1 MGRRYGQSDTADVVI
16 PGPKVGMT
24 LRLTR
29 DVPPVVCPEP
39 EPVVPEPPVVVC
51 PKLEPL
57 TWHTGETD
65 LTFIANTEY
74 RLEPSA
80 RALAV
85 VIGSWPPKTKF
96 EWAVDQAFDEENPV
110 LIFDPATAG
119 LAVATNGAG
128 TLSATVTV
136 TAPDCPAQT
145 LGPIT
150 LTVTSS
156 GCC

>member
-39 EPVVPEPPVVVC
+39 EPVDPEPPVVVC
-51 PKLEPL
+51 PVLEPL
-57 TWHTGETD
+57 TWHTGNVDETAVVD
-65 LTFIANTEY
+65 SSTPTRF
-74 RLEPSA
+74 
-80 RALAV
+80 LAV
-85 VIGSWPPKTKF
+85 VVGSWPPETEF
-96 EWAVDQAFDEENPV
+96 EWALTSTLEDSAAV
-110 LIFDPATAG
+110 LTFDPGAAG
-119 LAVATNGAG
+119 IAVATMLAG
-128 TLSATVTV
+128 TLEATVTV

-150 LTVTSS
+150 LTVVFG
-156 GCC
+156 GC